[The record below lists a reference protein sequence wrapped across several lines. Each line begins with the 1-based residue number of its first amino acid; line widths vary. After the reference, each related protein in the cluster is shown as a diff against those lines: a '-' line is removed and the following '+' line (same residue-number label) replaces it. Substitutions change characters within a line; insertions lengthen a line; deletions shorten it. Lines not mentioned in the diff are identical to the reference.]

1 MHYREGWSCY
11 KVLVVAVMV
20 ETVTRG
26 VVIAIWWC
34 SSGLIV
40 ARGEAECLVWCW
52 LPWWYK
58 KKLSELRLKL
68 RVHIQLEL
76 TGTDEWICE
85 CLYCL
90 GM

>member
-26 VVIAIWWC
+26 VVIATWWC

-68 RVHIQLEL
+68 RVHI
-76 TGTDEWICE
+76 
-85 CLYCL
+85 
-90 GM
+90 